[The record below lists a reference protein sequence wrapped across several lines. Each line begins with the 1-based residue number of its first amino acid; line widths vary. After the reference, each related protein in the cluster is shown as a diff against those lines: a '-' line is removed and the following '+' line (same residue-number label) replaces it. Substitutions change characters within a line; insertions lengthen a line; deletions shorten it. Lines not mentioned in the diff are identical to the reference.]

1 MNLRGRSPIACHTR
15 RRAASVPQISPSLSK
30 NTTNKIKHYKQ
41 FHSLCLSFSE
51 HQCEIRRSKQWWYS
65 AAFMATTSYSG
76 IGRYNYKLLPLTL
89 CSITS
94 CPCHSSPSKAL
105 VPARPRVVKLN
116 FVFDGRR
123 SLLRLGRDGGL
134 ARRRVITAVARVEPE
149 QLGEENANQV
159 LSI

>member
-1 MNLRGRSPIACHTR
+1 MNPTW
-15 RRAASVPQISPSLSK
+15 QIPDRLSHAKTSSLGFADLSFSLQK
-30 NTTNKIKHYKQ
+30 HHTNKINSTKS
-41 FHSLCLSFSE
+41 FTLSLSE
-51 HQCEIRRSKQWWYS
+51 PMRNPQEQQWWYS

-76 IGRYNYKLLPLTL
+76 IGRYNCKLLPLSL

-116 FVFDGRR
+116 CVFDGRR

>member
-1 MNLRGRSPIACHTR
+1 MADPRSLVTREDVQPRFLRSLLLSPKT
-15 RRAASVPQISPSLSK
+15 PQTKL
-30 NTTNKIKHYKQ
+30 NTTNS
-41 FHSLCLSFSE
+41 FTLSVSLSLNTNAKSVG
-51 HQCEIRRSKQWWYS
+51 
-65 AAFMATTSYSG
+65 AVVVVMATTSYSG